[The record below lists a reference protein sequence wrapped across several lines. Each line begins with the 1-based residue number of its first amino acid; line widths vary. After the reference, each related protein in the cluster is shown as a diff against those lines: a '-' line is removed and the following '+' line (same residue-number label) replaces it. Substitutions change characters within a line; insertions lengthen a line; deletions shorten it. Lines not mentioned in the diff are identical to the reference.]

1 MTTTLSPKKREKP
14 SSLYQQEKT
23 KDSFQRMGLSAI
35 NINEEK
41 EEYILYAAA
50 PGMRREDFYVS
61 VDRKIITII
70 AAGKEGEPY
79 FKNIGELH
87 LAEQIRTFTLPD
99 NADPLLTCA
108 TYNNGSLEI
117 HIPKGKNTEEK
128 PLLIHV
134 Y

>member
-1 MTTTLSPKKREKP
+1 MTTTLSPKKRETP
-14 SSLYQQEKT
+14 SSPYEQEKT
-23 KDSFQRMGLSAI
+23 KNSFQRMGLSAI
-35 NINEEK
+35 NINEQE

-50 PGMRREDFYVS
+50 PGLRREDFYVS
-61 VDRKIITII
+61 VARKIITII

-79 FKNIGELH
+79 FKNISGQDLS
-87 LAEQIRTFTLPD
+87 EQVRTFTLPD
-99 NADPLLTCA
+99 NADPLLMCA

>member
-1 MTTTLSPKKREKP
+1 
-14 SSLYQQEKT
+14 
-23 KDSFQRMGLSAI
+23 MGLSAI
-35 NINEEK
+35 NINEQK
-41 EEYILYAAA
+41 EEYILYASA

-61 VDRKIITII
+61 VDKKIITII
-70 AAGKEGEPY
+70 AAGKEVESY
-79 FKNIGELH
+79 FKNIAGQTLSK
-87 LAEQIRTFTLPD
+87 QISTFTLPD

>member
-14 SSLYQQEKT
+14 SLYQTGQT
-23 KDSFQRMGLSAI
+23 KDPYQSMGLSAI
-35 NINEEK
+35 HINEKK
-41 EEYILYAAA
+41 EEYILYASA

-61 VDRKIITII
+61 VNKKIVTII
-70 AAGKEGEPY
+70 AAGREGEPY
-79 FKNIGELH
+79 FKNAGGQDLSERV
-87 LAEQIRTFTLPD
+87 RTFTLPD
-99 NADPLLTCA
+99 NADPLLICA

>member
-1 MTTTLSPKKREKP
+1 MTTTLSPKKRETL
-14 SSLYQQEKT
+14 SSLHQQEKA
-23 KDSFQRMGLSAI
+23 SNSLQQMGLSAI
-35 NINEEK
+35 NINEGK
-41 EEYILYAAA
+41 EEYILYASA
-50 PGMRREDFYVS
+50 PGLRREDFYVS
-61 VDRKIITII
+61 IDKKIITII
-70 AAGKEGEPY
+70 AAGKQGEPY
-79 FKNIGELH
+79 FKNLDEADLS
-87 LAEQIRTFTLPD
+87 EQISTFMLPD